1 MRPARSTINGRN
13 RADQL
18 YRSLQAHPATVE
30 VPVDGKQSDVRVDGS
45 LAASALVA
53 SLATR
58 DGAGN
63 LPRIVALING
73 GLTAAVAP

>member
-1 MRPARSTINGRN
+1 LRPARSTIDGRN

-30 VPVDGKQSDVRVDGS
+30 VPVDGKQSDVRVDSS

-53 SLATR
+53 SLAI
-58 DGAGN
+58 G
-63 LPRIVALING
+63 
-73 GLTAAVAP
+73 TAPGTCRASSR